1 MVDPDYLGTGVGTFL
16 VQTLFFGLRI
26 VSRCMG
32 VGKWGWDDHVC
43 ILAYVSPFPPPFLF
57 PPSLSLALPSSLDK
71 FSFKCMYVDWRTPP
85 PAMVFTFAD
94 GR

>member
-1 MVDPDYLGTGVGTFL
+1 MRLLDEDCGLPRRIDTVDPDYLGTGVGTFL

-43 ILAYVSPFPPPFLF
+43 ILAYVSPFFPSSLF
-57 PPSLSLALPSSLDK
+57 LALPI
-71 FSFKCMYVDWRTPP
+71 T
-85 PAMVFTFAD
+85 
-94 GR
+94 